1 MKITPIYKNKILSLP
16 YEIIGEKLSSASK
29 DELKAILAVF
39 SEPEFDPKELAAK
52 LDMTENAFMRA
63 LNFWVKN
70 NAIIIDES
78 AVIVSSSTSVEPKS
92 EEAKLQKNN
101 KVVIHTSLP
110 HYSSTEAAKVIERTK
125 GCSELLDSCQ
135 QILGKMF
142 NSAETEIIIG
152 LIDHLSL
159 PHDYILLLC
168 QHAANIEKKS
178 VRYIERMAIDF
189 FDKDIL
195 TYSALESELQKI
207 EERNSFEKF
216 IRKMFGM
223 GSRYLIKK
231 ERDMITAWQDKFKFS
246 RDIITRA
253 YEITVQ
259 KTKEPSINYTNAILE
274 KWYAAGFKTI
284 ADIETA
290 EEKWA
295 KSKNQSSSFSVD
307 EFYEAALMRS
317 YNDNN

>member
-16 YEIIGEKLSSASK
+16 YEIVNEKLSSASK

-52 LDMTENAFMRA
+52 LDMTENAFVRA

-70 NAIIIDES
+70 NAIVIDD
-78 AVIVSSSTSVEPKS
+78 SSIKADSSVSVEEKS
-92 EEAKLQKNN
+92 NEQKLQKNN

-110 HYSSTEAAKVIERTK
+110 HYSSSEAAKVIEKTK

-178 VRYIERMAIDF
+178 VRYIEKMAIDF

-195 TYSALESELQKI
+195 TYSALESELQQI

-216 IRKMFGM
+216 VRKMFGM

-231 ERDMITAWQDKFKFS
+231 ERDMITAWQEKFKFS
-246 RDIITRA
+246 REIITRA
-253 YEITVQ
+253 YEITVT

-284 ADIETA
+284 ADIEAA

-295 KSKNQSSSFSVD
+295 NSKKQSSSFSVD
-307 EFYEAALMRS
+307 DFYEAALMRS

>member
-16 YEIIGEKLSSASK
+16 YEIINDKLSSASK
-29 DELKAILAVF
+29 DELKVILAVY
-39 SEPEFDPKELAAK
+39 SEPEFEASDLAAK
-52 LDMTENAFMRA
+52 LDMTVNAFMRA
-63 LNFWVKN
+63 LNFWVKS
-70 NAIIIDES
+70 NAITVDE
-78 AVIVSSSTSVEPKS
+78 AVVDTKFSPTTKSKAEEPKV
-92 EEAKLQKNN
+92 QKNN

-110 HYSSTEAAKVIERTK
+110 HYSSSEAAKVIEKTS

-135 QILGKMF
+135 QVLGKMF
-142 NSAETEIIIG
+142 NSAETEIVIG

-168 QHAANIEKKS
+168 QHAANIDKKS
-178 VRYIERMAIDF
+178 VRYIEKMAIDF

-195 TYSALESELQKI
+195 TYSALESELKKI

-231 ERDMITAWQDKFKFS
+231 ERDMITTWQEKFKFS
-246 RDIITRA
+246 NDIITRA
-253 YEITVQ
+253 YEITVA
-259 KTKEPSINYTNAILE
+259 KTNEPSINYTNAILE

-284 ADIETA
+284 ADIEAA
-290 EEKWA
+290 EEKRA
-295 KSKNQSSSFSVD
+295 KTKNGSSSFSVD
-307 EFYEAALMRS
+307 DIYEAALMRS
-317 YNDNN
+317 YTDNK